1 MKLHLPYSFRKAL
14 LAVLAS
20 TMCTTSAYGA
30 GMHSQVSIVTYT
42 DFGQNMGRYRV
53 NGVNDLLSSIRR
65 KEGGVV
71 ITYLEGHDDYTL
83 EHDMPSFESQVDSG
97 AFAAVGY
104 NFIATV
110 QHNNCQNPTF
120 TGRYLD
126 GNVSLHYYGVEYRDA
141 LTFCLAAQSDDQ
153 THTHDYKLT
162 RMNRLITDVTPSTPA
177 APMSDEEIL
186 ALAGTMEY
194 RSGAGRM
201 SLWSLD
207 GTNTLLQAAYIYAI
221 GGMRLIDK
229 SGVNNSEEGFF
240 TTTTTMDYSA
250 QGISESDPLPFAPAS
265 GDSGSPVWIWDEDSH
280 SYVYLNAYQ
289 SIFQAPG
296 GGARSANARGAID
309 YTWKVL
315 DKFNKE
321 VTVSGST
328 VHITGVAVRDDDQV
342 VTEGIIVDGRVDH
355 TYTAKLHKGSVLDAQ
370 GNTLQQFVGVR
381 GDGGKY
387 INTWLNLSEVKNT
400 DNWFAYDN
408 KYYNVGVYDN
418 KKRELEIQ
426 NLFFTE
432 NLVFQA
438 SSAADNTVAVDA
450 DTDMGIGYVQFG
462 IAPDAAIDHADFTLQ
477 SNSRTSG
484 GRDGAQRD
492 FMLNSAGFV
501 VDANVNLHVK
511 LTNTEWDSTAGDYYY
526 REWRK
531 VGDGN
536 LYLEGSGNNE
546 ILLNV
551 GGSGKTYLAET
562 GNGYAAYNVFAGSG
576 ATVVL
581 DNINQIARGFTFG
594 YTGATLDIR
603 GNNSMDWYLSHADA
617 SREGFAINSQSE
629 DAIITNSGAGTLSLT
644 YKETGAAGESEY
656 LGSFVDTATGA
667 VHITFNAG
675 AGSETSLHSIHT
687 DLSHNSASG
696 ITVQTG
702 KVVLSGTNTVHAR
715 GSASGRNA
723 DRYFSADDWHYAD
736 MAAKVQVESG
746 ATFELGSH
754 ARLDGNV
761 TLESGAT
768 AIIRE
773 GVHSTYE
780 YIEGGLRPEDTTQ
793 AFYRDFYGLKGDI
806 ITVAGSTVRFEYSPG
821 TSAEQVYGGNITGGG
836 NAAFNLGGSG
846 ATLRL
851 SGTNTFSGIKSLS
864 GGGLISDNDLAALG
878 LAEGDSNA
886 WHVAADA
893 FIAANGTTGAQ
904 LLPLVKKDSAGV
916 LALTADQAADLNLQ
930 QLGYSNLFVG
940 ALAGKEAVYGTAGT
954 QLATVQNGGK
964 NQWLLGGG
972 GGNLVVDFALQDN
985 SAELVLGNEYT
996 TGSVTL
1002 TNTANTIGTISFK
1015 GQVTLNYTS
1024 EEALGHATVDLNY
1037 TNRMQ
1042 LLSLAGLAGI
1052 APASSG
1058 VVLVDKLDGA
1068 ALDMTTHP
1076 ELYIGSSSSKR
1087 LDAAPVIASGAAYR
1101 FGGIDGALTVNAV
1114 LADVPGQHTG
1124 LYADGQTF
1132 SGGVLELAQAAT
1144 ITGAV
1149 DVRGYDPARML
1160 PTMAQRGDITLR
1172 LAAADALSSASSVTM
1187 EDGGIIDICGTT
1199 QTLNNLSVDAGGLVT
1214 DSSLTGSGVLNLNN
1228 TTETTISG
1236 VLDVAL
1242 VNKVGS
1248 GTLNLSGTS
1257 LANAYNVQE
1266 GTLNV
1271 SDPAAIGGIVSVRNG
1286 AALSLAAGDYS
1297 IVAALSGG
1305 ANLRVADNATATV
1318 GSLALE
1324 DNTTV
1329 NLSGGTLKF
1338 TDTET
1343 IVGNGITLNLAGGSL
1358 ALAIDDNLHFTNTL
1372 RASGGKDSTVTVSGG
1387 NKDTSYTRVFDNIS
1401 VDAGSTLTLT
1411 QDHQETCPTYTIHNL
1426 TGAGKLVVYARNYKD
1441 APAHYILDRD
1451 TAFAGTFT
1459 FKAGEAHSGHPYMSH
1474 LNIQSEN
1481 ALANAQLQMYGW
1493 SGATGYITLGI
1504 DTDNANVQ
1512 GLSTE
1517 NTAYSVLMAGY
1528 TKSGAS
1534 VLPVSTRRATL
1545 TILGSENKDFK
1556 GIVSGGDNGNGLSI
1570 VMNGTGTQT
1579 FSGSAVVF
1587 NNVSALDGTLVL
1599 NTGNL
1604 TINEDVTVARGAE
1617 LKISQGW
1624 TLGAGHAL
1632 HVVDSA
1638 SGGDPATLTAA
1649 LTLNG
1654 GTIDFSGEALNSSTA
1669 ALSLSSNIA
1678 GSATISFSET
1688 SLLQTGVAY
1697 KLASGDWSKIN
1708 LTTASLDYLTANV
1721 SATTGGL
1728 TATFSLRGDSYI
1740 WDGNSG
1746 NHTWTASTFG
1756 QRPLSFQNTYR
1767 AVFTD
1772 AAASKDVQV
1781 NASVSAASLIIDST
1795 DQYTFGGKGLVTA
1808 ASLSQIGSGTTSI
1821 GNTVKVTGQAHVQA
1835 GTLAMFSGASTG
1847 SVLVDE
1853 GSTLTLKNADVTTGT
1868 ISGDGTLAI
1877 DWGNQSGSI
1886 PAIGESGIGTLRVVS
1901 GTLTT
1906 AAQPNVKNG
1915 VWVEQG
1921 GTLSSGTGAILPAG
1935 QALHLAGSLELNL
1948 STDSLQTSISGYNGA
1963 KGSVLLNSTG
1973 TSTIAANTTV
1983 EAQTLTVNS
1992 GTVSVD
1998 KAAAL
2003 MVDSLAV
2010 GPAATAQLH
2019 RDGGSIREIG
2029 SVQMAA
2035 GAKLSLYSDSVPA
2048 TAMGVD
2054 SLVLGGASASVVQD
2068 YISGAILFRSLS
2080 RTGDNDATLNLDS
2093 IAAYQNIS
2101 VFELGGADDTPGDF
2115 AGEITLNC
2123 TSGSNYLRSSA
2134 LMLNDANVAAGAV
2147 INLKS
2152 ANSNQAVLALGVN
2165 AEVVNIAGLVSN
2177 SGLGN
2182 RTRLFSGSVAPN
2194 TMPRDEA
2201 FVGSEDTH
2209 RLVITTASG
2218 KAYDFH
2224 GRIGRNVD
2232 LTVGGGGTQRLLGS
2246 AADFNGML
2254 TVQGGTLEI
2263 GNAPAFGS
2271 QSEIGG
2277 FNATLAGGTLA
2288 LRGGALNLGSGGLLV
2303 TGDTSISLDT
2313 AGEYS
2318 YRDGRDSENGFSL
2331 MTVVSAATA
2340 ELTAGTLTGLGV
2352 LEGSELMVMDNGVYA
2367 LDSTHGHAYYV
2378 NTTVDYGPQAAGTAY
2393 AHADSLVLN
2402 RDGAVLNMQAGLS
2415 TAAGEKGITAAVAG
2429 GTVNLAQGVT
2439 LHQSKLTDT
2448 ENVKI
2453 GGVGTYQAAVAVNGS
2468 TNTDTTLGVNKHVTL
2483 ADGWAGTVELV
2494 GAGSANSHLL
2504 LESYGNSAS
2513 TVKLTGTA
2521 GWLTASATVAANL
2534 LLEDSDT
2541 MSALT
2546 IKNGTTGGTE
2556 TFNGSISGSGTMEM
2570 AWDST
2575 LDFKFNGDLS
2585 NWTGAFKTTTGT
2597 ANVYLLGSVADVAAA
2612 IQATS
2617 LTVGSNVTFHNTV
2630 KTGSL
2635 TANGGVTVG
2644 ENGTLDLTGLT
2655 TAASLATLTV
2665 DSGSTLAL
2673 AKVNM
2678 LATTGT
2684 LAVENG
2690 ATLNLTGLSLSGDP
2704 QSYVLAT
2711 GGSVTL
2717 GDSVSFTLADET
2729 LRDRASL
2736 GVVDGTSLV
2745 LTLAPAFQN
2754 LVWQGPNGQ
2763 WTTDAAQKPWYREDT
2778 QTAAPFKNGDN
2789 VRFGTASS
2797 GHTATLGAD
2806 ITAAALTVNENAS
2819 VTLAL
2824 NGHALATETLTV
2836 DSGSTLT
2843 VNGSGRVMEA
2853 AASTIGGSVVL
2864 GSGTTLK
2871 LNGGE
2876 SDFTI
2881 GRVTLNNGAKLIAA
2895 AAGSVTAT
2903 SVFVAD
2909 GSAAE
2914 ISLAKDMTITA
2925 GGSADDK
2932 AGALYTMGAGKTLSI
2947 HSADAA
2953 DSKTLTVDKLDIAN
2967 HNTAVSLQNVT
2978 LDVLGAA
2985 TVGVLI
2991 TDRSND
2997 VGSMTVGGGAALN
3010 FNGSVDWHK
3019 AGSSD
3024 VVNLTVQN
3032 GGAVHVNKGA
3042 ANTLN
3047 NITVQDGGVLSF
3059 AAGTSTALF
3068 GALSL
3073 QEQLA
3078 NSGTLDFGGRAIAVT
3093 LGGDDAA
3100 TTFGITPEGYADIH
3114 DREGDNG
3121 FHHTMAGDI
3130 TSGSGSVNGGGSV
3143 AITLNGTTVT
3153 GVNTDGTFGT
3163 VDTATYHV
3171 RSGSVD
3177 YGAELAGTASITTVA
3192 VSGNATLNLNT
3203 GLANGVKITSAGGT
3217 VNIGNA
3223 VTLQAA
3229 SLTANA
3235 ATTLTGGGTYALA
3248 VGSTSLGNV
3257 HLGNS
3262 WRGTVRVSAATAN
3275 GLNFGNLANASLST
3289 IELNG
3294 FTGWSNQW
3302 KNGTNT
3308 ENIRLTNPDADTY
3321 AWTNRADTTSVD
3333 GYATRFTGTWSG
3345 TGTFAVAP
3353 RALGYTFTGDISGW
3367 TGAMVNIDNR
3377 GYTSTIT
3384 FAEDADVVKV
3394 AITDNASAKFAV
3406 VVNTDAVFSNNVAVH
3421 GSLTIAAGR
3430 TASFSGTN
3438 TFAGVTMSD
3447 GASLNIAGGSTTVS
3461 GSSSLKD
3468 VTVQEGGAL
3477 SFAAGSTTALN
3488 GPISLEEQIA
3498 NSGTLDFG
3506 GRNVAIALGG
3516 DGAASKFAI
3525 AAEGYTDI
3533 HDNEGD
3539 NGFHHTLGGTV
3550 IVNSGSG
3557 SIVNAGSVQV
3567 SFGGANYALHEEGTF
3582 GKDYDRSRY
3591 HVRSGS
3597 VDYSEIA
3604 GVSSISTVALSS
3616 NGTLN
3621 LNTALAANVGI
3632 SSAGGTVNIAENV
3645 TLSHAAITANAQ
3657 TTLSGKGRLELETAS
3672 HIMPSNV
3679 VLGDD
3684 WSGVVAVSR
3693 LELKGSFD
3701 CTGLSTKNS
3710 WIEVKGLNGWLSNG
3724 VVIEDNLMLAKGNG
3738 DWAIEQNNGN
3748 NGSLVK
3754 FSGML
3759 KGDGN
3764 IGRSVGTG
3772 STYTYEFS
3780 GDIKGWT
3787 GNFISNNL
3795 SNHSTTFRVK
3805 DGATEINAE
3814 LVNNGTDFRVDVQ
3827 NRATFN
3833 AEVSATSLSLGSGA
3847 TATFTS
3853 SAEFASLNGAGN
3865 LVVDSG
3871 SDTVTISGGGDS
3883 TGTITVDSG
3892 TLDLGGSQHTG
3903 IASLTINDGGK
3914 VITTNDNGNGFV
3926 GGTVTI
3932 NAGGILEASGEA
3944 HDIFGYKKNNFTD
3957 AVVMNGSAGKTARI
3971 DLTYTAAGSVTMS
3984 TNLEMNGYSS
3994 ISGKA
3999 LNSFGGNVAASGAGN
4014 SISAIELREAVTID
4028 VAQGGAL
4035 EIGNLSRFAGF
4046 DGAIAKT
4053 GAGTLTLK
4061 GGVIDKAIAQSGGT
4075 LALDGNFTVDGLAT
4089 VGDPIVYYA
4098 GAEDFNHRNN
4108 GVRGAWLD
4116 LQLRTADSTG
4126 SLSITGATRFTYG
4139 GQTMT
4144 GSAGEAGVIH
4154 LKSEGFTS
4162 TFYINED
4169 SERTG
4174 WIFRAGADYP
4184 ATDVSIA
4191 RGATLVVDDN
4201 AAGGFNAGKIHVQDG
4216 TGYANL
4222 QIESGNTVNADNVD
4236 RALQL
4241 SGSGSYKLN
4250 GSLGLGS
4257 SLCTAEDGT
4266 WTGTIDAQAVNNWEK
4281 LFNMYTSANIHGGTV
4296 LLNTVTGEST
4306 TDGHALELQ
4315 LGDHKKTEASYTFA
4329 QTTFKTAGGGNLR
4342 ISDYTNAHT
4351 WIVGTGTF
4359 FDVSGDMRLD
4369 QKQTLSIQGG
4379 VVQTGGRIVLGHS
4392 QSGTGASG
4400 LSMTSGSLTMDGIIV
4415 IANSSSVSPIS
4426 ITGGTVEFTPADATA
4441 SVISTT
4447 GNASASVN
4455 IGATGNES
4463 VTLKADGT
4471 SWTLAH
4477 DGMNI
4482 GNITA
4487 VTTGDNSITLG
4498 AEGMS
4503 ANYTGKIQVAQGSHL
4518 TLNGAST
4525 IQQTIQNGGTLTI
4538 GSNLATTGLELHEQQ
4553 DVNVQLDGTVTL
4565 AADANYFTGAK
4576 ADYIVLAEGHGT
4588 VSPGGHTLTKD
4599 AKEYTIQTNGLA
4611 VGNITGDYTNFYQ
4624 HEKDST
4630 LNASDIA
4637 KKTRNM
4643 FSVDVQNA
4651 TLNVDA
4657 AIAVTTAN
4665 NARLLV
4671 QDPDYFLFGCEI
4683 AGGAN
4688 EIVVQAG
4695 KALDLPNI
4703 RFDESA
4709 GEKVLQL
4716 RHADGSDYQVTD
4728 NTNARVRIS
4737 SLREDTERQGR
4748 VTITAAAEAY
4758 SAFDISKDS
4767 FNVDATRLEKIVGGN
4782 VTVNNT
4788 LSVREVRNAEPGK
4801 AGDFILT
4808 QSVDA
4813 HALKGVI
4820 ATSGNIEFRNMSSTE
4835 RANLENLEI
4844 GGGKTVGFYSGGIA
4858 DVAHEASVSVVGT
4871 LTAGKNAALNANLVM
4886 ESGST
4891 LDVAQTEGMGLLMG
4905 SEVTLSK
4912 GMTLNDYSGDWATWK
4927 DGTTYALF
4935 TGVDGLDI
4943 GNGVTT
4949 GTMDYTKW
4957 VDAKEYFSNIEES
4970 NRYFLCYSG
4979 APDQNAVG
4987 VLTSVNNGSNVG
4999 MVYIMTMPEPTTGTL
5014 SLLALAALAARR
5026 RRKA

>member
-1 MKLHLPYSFRKAL
+1 MKLHLPHSLRTAL
-14 LAVLAS
+14 LCAFSLVS
-20 TMCTTSAYGA
+20 TLGTSNLYAG
-30 GMHSQVSIVTYT
+30 GMHSQVSLVTYT

-65 KEGGVV
+65 EEGGVV

-265 GDSGSPVWIWDEDSH
+265 GDSGSPVWIWDEDSQ

-321 VTVSGST
+321 VAVSGST
-328 VHITGVAVRDDDQV
+328 VHISGVAVRADDQV

-551 GGSGKTYLAET
+551 GGAGKTYLAET

-603 GNNSMDWYLSHADA
+603 GNNSMDWYFSHADA

-644 YKETGAAGESEY
+644 YRETDAAGKSEY

-702 KVVLSGTNTVHAR
+702 KVVLSGTNTIHAR

-754 ARLDGNV
+754 ARLTGSL

-773 GVHSTYE
+773 GVHSTFE
-780 YIEGGLRPEDTTQ
+780 YIEGGLRLEDTTR

-806 ITVAGSTVRFEYSPG
+806 ITSAGSTVRFEYSPG

-836 NAAFNLGGSG
+836 NVYFQLGGSG

-864 GGGLISDNDLAALG
+864 GGGLISDNG
-878 LAEGDSNA
+878 LASLGDTSGVHWLVDETA
-886 WHVAADA
+886 Y
-893 FIAANGTTGAQ
+893 IAAYGASGTQ
-904 LLPLVKKDSAGV
+904 LLDKLNSASTGV

-954 QLATVQNGGK
+954 QLATVQNGGR

-1002 TNTANTIGTISFK
+1002 TNSSNEIGTISFK

-1024 EEALGHATVDLNY
+1024 EAALGRATVDLNY

-1042 LLSLAGLAGI
+1042 LLSLAGLDSI
-1052 APASSG
+1052 SPASPG
-1058 VVLVDKLDGA
+1058 VVLVDTLDGA

-1087 LDAAPVIASGAAYR
+1087 LDAVPVIASGAAYR

-1266 GTLNV
+1266 GILNV

-1297 IVAALSGG
+1297 IVAALRGG

-1358 ALAIDDNLHFTNTL
+1358 ALAIDDNLHFTHTL

-1401 VDAGSTLTLT
+1401 VDAGSTLILT

-1426 TGAGKLVVYARNYKD
+1426 TGAGELVVYARNYKD

-1459 FKAGEAHSGHPYMSH
+1459 FKAGEAHGGHPYMSH

-1481 ALANAQLQMYGW
+1481 ALAHAQLQMAGW
-1493 SGATGYITLGI
+1493 SKNTGYITLGI
-1504 DTDNANVQ
+1504 DTENANVQ
-1512 GLSTE
+1512 GLSTVDSP
-1517 NTAYSVLMAGY
+1517 YSVLMAGY
-1528 TKSGAS
+1528 TESGAS
-1534 VLPVSTRRATL
+1534 APPVSTRRATL

-1556 GIVSGGDNGNGLSI
+1556 GIVSGGDNGNGLSV

-1599 NTGNL
+1599 NTSNL

-1624 TLGAGHAL
+1624 TLGAGHTL

-1649 LTLNG
+1649 LTLDG

-1740 WDGNSG
+1740 WDGNAG

-1756 QRPLSFQNTYR
+1756 QRFLSFQNTYR

-1795 DQYTFGGKGLVTA
+1795 GQYTFGGNGLVTA

-1835 GTLAMFSGASTG
+1835 GTLAMLSGASTG

-1948 STDSLQTSISGYNGA
+1948 SAGSLQTSISGYNGA

-1992 GTVSVD
+1992 GSVSVD

-2152 ANSNQAVLALGVN
+2152 ANSKQAVLALGVN

-2277 FNATLAGGTLA
+2277 FNATLAGGILA
-2288 LRGGALNLGSGGLLV
+2288 LRGGALNIGSGGLLV

-2318 YRDGRDSENGFSL
+2318 YRDGRDSENGFSV

-2340 ELTAGTLTGLGV
+2340 EHTAGTLTGLGV
-2352 LEGSELMVMDNGVYA
+2352 LEGSELMAMDNGVYA

-2393 AHADSLVLN
+2393 ANADSLVLN

-2415 TAAGEKGITAAVAG
+2415 AAAGEKGITAAVAG

-2453 GGVGTYQAAVAVNGS
+2453 GGEGTYQITLKQSTSSNVHTYLGANNRVA
-2468 TNTDTTLGVNKHVTL
+2468 L
-2483 ADGWAGTVELV
+2483 AEDWTGTVEV
-2494 GAGSANSHLL
+2494 QGEGGKHSHISLQD
-2504 LESYGNSAS
+2504 YGNIHS
-2513 TVKLTGTA
+2513 TVKLTGNS
-2521 GWLTASATVAANL
+2521 GWLDARSFDVNL
-2534 LLEDSDT
+2534 LLEDAGSRSA
-2541 MSALT
+2541 MS
-2546 IKNGTTGGTE
+2546 ISNGTTGGTE

-2585 NWTGAFKTTTGT
+2585 KWTGTFKTTVGT
-2597 ANVYLLGSVADVAAA
+2597 ANVHLLGSVTDVAAA

-2617 LTVGSNVTFHNTV
+2617 LTVGTNVTFHNTV
-2630 KTGSL
+2630 KAGSL

-2644 ENGTLDLTGLT
+2644 ENGTLDLTELT
-2655 TAASLATLTV
+2655 STATLDALTV
-2665 DSGSTLAL
+2665 ADGSTLAL
-2673 AKVNM
+2673 AKENM

-2684 LAVENG
+2684 LAVEAG
-2690 ATLNLTGLSLSGDP
+2690 ATLNLTGLSVSGDP

-2711 GGSVTL
+2711 GGTVTL
-2717 GDSVSFTLADET
+2717 GDNVSFTLADET

-2745 LTLAPAFQN
+2745 LTLAPATKN

-2763 WTTDAAQKPWYREDT
+2763 WTTDAAQMPWYKEDS

-2789 VRFGTASS
+2789 VRFGAASS
-2797 GHTATLGAD
+2797 GHTVTLGAD

-2824 NGHALATETLTV
+2824 NSHALATETLAV

-2843 VNGSGRVMEA
+2843 VNSSGRVMEA
-2853 AASTIGGSVVL
+2853 AASTIGGAVVL

-2881 GRVTLNNGAKLIAA
+2881 GRVTLNNGSKLIAA

-2914 ISLAKDMTITA
+2914 ISLAQDMTITA
-2925 GGSADDK
+2925 GGGGSADSKD
-2932 AGALYTMGAGKTLSI
+2932 GALYTMGATKTLNI

-2953 DSKTLTVDKLDIAN
+2953 DIKTLTVDKLDIAN

-2991 TDRSND
+2991 TDRTND

-3047 NITVQDGGVLSF
+3047 IITVQEGGALSF

-3068 GALSL
+3068 GTLSL
-3073 QEQLA
+3073 QEQL
-3078 NSGTLDFGGRAIAVT
+3078 
-3093 LGGDDAA
+3093 
-3100 TTFGITPEGYADIH
+3100 
-3114 DREGDNG
+3114 
-3121 FHHTMAGDI
+3121 
-3130 TSGSGSVNGGGSV
+3130 
-3143 AITLNGTTVT
+3143 
-3153 GVNTDGTFGT
+3153 
-3163 VDTATYHV
+3163 
-3171 RSGSVD
+3171 
-3177 YGAELAGTASITTVA
+3177 
-3192 VSGNATLNLNT
+3192 
-3203 GLANGVKITSAGGT
+3203 
-3217 VNIGNA
+3217 
-3223 VTLQAA
+3223 
-3229 SLTANA
+3229 
-3235 ATTLTGGGTYALA
+3235 
-3248 VGSTSLGNV
+3248 
-3257 HLGNS
+3257 
-3262 WRGTVRVSAATAN
+3262 
-3275 GLNFGNLANASLST
+3275 
-3289 IELNG
+3289 
-3294 FTGWSNQW
+3294 
-3302 KNGTNT
+3302 
-3308 ENIRLTNPDADTY
+3308 
-3321 AWTNRADTTSVD
+3321 
-3333 GYATRFTGTWSG
+3333 
-3345 TGTFAVAP
+3345 
-3353 RALGYTFTGDISGW
+3353 
-3367 TGAMVNIDNR
+3367 
-3377 GYTSTIT
+3377 
-3384 FAEDADVVKV
+3384 
-3394 AITDNASAKFAV
+3394 
-3406 VVNTDAVFSNNVAVH
+3406 
-3421 GSLTIAAGR
+3421 
-3430 TASFSGTN
+3430 
-3438 TFAGVTMSD
+3438 
-3447 GASLNIAGGSTTVS
+3447 
-3461 GSSSLKD
+3461 
-3468 VTVQEGGAL
+3468 
-3477 SFAAGSTTALN
+3477 
-3488 GPISLEEQIA
+3488 A

-3550 IVNSGSG
+3550 VVNSGSG

-3582 GKDYDRSRY
+3582 GKEYDLSRY

-3604 GVSSISTVALSS
+3604 GVSSISIVALSS

-3657 TTLSGKGRLELETAS
+3657 TTLSGKGRLELATAS
-3672 HIMPSNV
+3672 NVMPSKV

-3684 WSGVVAVSR
+3684 WSGVVAVSG
-3693 LELKGSFD
+3693 LALKGSFD

-3764 IGRSVGTG
+3764 VGRSVDTG

-3795 SNHSTTFRVK
+3795 SGHSTTFRVK

-3833 AEVSATSLSLGSGA
+3833 AEVSATSLSLGSDA
-3847 TATFTS
+3847 TATFTT
-3853 SAEFASLNGAGN
+3853 SAEFASLNGAGK

-3871 SDTVTISGGGDS
+3871 SETVTISGGGDS
-3883 TGTITVDSG
+3883 SGTITVDSG

-3944 HDIFGYKKNNFTD
+3944 HDIFGYKNNNFTD

-3984 TNLEMNGYSS
+3984 TDLEMKGYSS

-4046 DGAIAKT
+4046 GGAIAKT

-4116 LQLRTADSTG
+4116 LQLRTADSAG

-4201 AAGGFNAGKIHVQDG
+4201 AAGGFNAGKIRVQDG

-4250 GSLGLGS
+4250 GTQGLGS
-4257 SLCTAEDGT
+4257 LSTAEDGT
-4266 WTGTIDAQAVNNWEK
+4266 WTGTIDAQGIGSEK
-4281 LFNMYTSANIHGGTV
+4281 DKLYALYTSPAIHGGTV
-4296 LLNTVTGEST
+4296 LLKSVAGDATSGEDSECLT
-4306 TDGHALELQ
+4306 MQLAGDGAKT
-4315 LGDHKKTEASYTFA
+4315 GDHTFA
-4329 QTTFKTAGGGNLR
+4329 KTTFKTENGGNLR
-4342 ISDYTNAHT
+4342 IADWRNSHS
-4351 WIVGTGTF
+4351 WIVGEGTA
-4359 FDVSGDMRLD
+4359 FDVDGAIRVDNL
-4369 QKQTLSIQGG
+4369 QTLSIQGG
-4379 VVQTGGRIVLGHS
+4379 SVTTGGKVVLGHS
-4392 QSGTGASG
+4392 GSGNASG
-4400 LSMTSGSLTMDGIIV
+4400 LNMNAGSLKTEAIHVIIGGTGNP
-4415 IANSSSVSPIS
+4415 APIN
-4426 ITGGTVEFTPADATA
+4426 ITGGTVEFTSADALQLN
-4441 SVISTT
+4441 
-4447 GNASASVN
+4447 GNSA
-4455 IGATGNES
+4455 ATVTLGGSGDNF

-4518 TLNGAST
+4518 ALNGAST

-4611 VGNITGDYTNFYQ
+4611 VGNITGDYINFYQ

-4637 KKTRNM
+4637 KKAGIM

-4844 GGGKTVGFYSGGIA
+4844 GEGKTVGFYSGGIA

-4871 LTAGKNAALNANLVM
+4871 LTAGENAKLSANLVM

-4891 LDVAQTEGMGLLMG
+4891 LDVSATGGAGLLMG
-4905 SEVTLSK
+4905 SSVTLKPDVTLSA
-4912 GMTLNDYSGDWATWK
+4912 GDMAAITALGFM
-4927 DGTTYALF
+4927 DQYTLF
-4935 TGVDGLDI
+4935 TGVDAFSYDGTTPTSTPIALDSE
-4943 GNGVTT
+4943 T
-4949 GTMDYTKW
+4949 W
-4957 VDAKEYFSNIEES
+4957 VKASEVFSNSEFS
-4970 NRYFLCYSG
+4970 GGKDYYVFYSG
-4979 APDQNAVG
+4979 VQ
-4987 VLTSVNNGSNVG
+4987 NGSNVG
-4999 MVYIMTMPEPTTGTL
+4999 AVYVMLLPEPTTGTL

-5026 RRKA
+5026 RRR